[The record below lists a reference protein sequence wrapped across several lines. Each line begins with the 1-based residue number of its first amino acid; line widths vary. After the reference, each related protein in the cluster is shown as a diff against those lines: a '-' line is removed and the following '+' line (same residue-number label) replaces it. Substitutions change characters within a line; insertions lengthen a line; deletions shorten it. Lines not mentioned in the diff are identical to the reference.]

1 MSVIRPEVSV
11 KNKYWIDR
19 HRYYELKHFCL
30 QYKQWKKEYA
40 SLNDFGLSM
49 GVITGL
55 PSSNEIRD
63 LTSDCAIRKVE
74 TGNRIKL
81 IESTAM
87 EADVDL
93 WYYIVKAVTEG
104 LAYTQLKTM
113 FDIPCSRDM
122 YYDRYRRFFWLL
134 DKYRN

>member
-1 MSVIRPEVSV
+1 MVVVRPELSL

-30 QYKQWKKEYA
+30 QYKQWKKTY
-40 SLNDFGLSM
+40 STLNDLGLSK
-49 GVITGL
+49 VAFTGL
-55 PSSNEIRD
+55 PTSNEPSD
-63 LTSDCAIRKVE
+63 LTADYAIRKVE
-74 TGNRIKL
+74 IGNKIKMV
-81 IESTAM
+81 ESAAI
-87 EADVDL
+87 EADREL

-113 FDIPCSRDM
+113 FDIPCSRDT

-134 DKYRN
+134 DQYRN

>member
-1 MSVIRPEVSV
+1 MSAIRPEVSV

-30 QYKQWKKEYA
+30 QYKQWKKAYSA
-40 SLNDFGLSM
+40 LHDLGLSM
-49 GVITGL
+49 ATITGL
-55 PSSNEIRD
+55 PVSNEPSD
-63 LTSDCAIRKVE
+63 LTADCAMRKAE
-74 TGNRIKL
+74 IARKIKM

-87 EADVDL
+87 ETDNEL

-104 LAYTQLKTM
+104 LAYTQLKMM
-113 FDIPCSRDM
+113 FDIPCSRDT

-134 DKYRN
+134 NKHRA

>member
-30 QYKQWKKEYA
+30 QYKQWKKAYSA
-40 SLNDFGLSM
+40 LHDLGLSM
-49 GVITGL
+49 ATITGL
-55 PSSNEIRD
+55 PTSNEPGD
-63 LTSDCAIRKVE
+63 LTADCAIRKAE
-74 TGNRIKL
+74 IARKIKM

-87 EADVDL
+87 ETDNEL

-104 LAYTQLKTM
+104 LAYTQLKMM
-113 FDIPCSRDM
+113 FDIPCSRDT

-134 DKYRN
+134 SKHRA

>member
-30 QYKQWKKEYA
+30 QYKQWKKEYV

-49 GVITGL
+49 GVITGM

-63 LTSDCAIRKVE
+63 LTSDCAIRKAE
-74 TGNRIKL
+74 IGNRIKL